1 MRGVEM
7 SRRKNN
13 KSFNLFLTVI
23 VLILFL
29 VYGYL
34 FQGFA
39 SIFSPQA
46 TLPTLESAQLFVE
59 PDDGRSYII
68 DAIDNAKESV
78 DLEVY
83 ILSDSKIISALINA
97 KNRGAVVRVI
107 LEESPY
113 LGYGANKE
121 TKNKLAHYGV
131 DVKWSNRV
139 YKFTHSKFFVTD
151 KVNGYIL
158 TLNLSKSAFTKNR
171 EFGVI
176 IRDSISV
183 GELEKIFQ
191 ADWDRKPYKV
201 AESPLVVS
209 PENARIKLENLIK
222 GAEKEILVYAEVM
235 NDADF
240 EKLLVTKAQS
250 GVSVCVILAD
260 PAAIDSNAGAY
271 ERFLTSKIQVS
282 ICSTPF
288 THAKAIL
295 VDDSAAYIG
304 SINFSTTSFDK
315 NREVGIIVSSPEVI
329 SKLKTTFLYDF
340 RP

>member
-1 MRGVEM
+1 MGQ
-7 SRRKNN
+7 RKSN
-13 KSFNLFLTVI
+13 KSFNLFLIVI

-29 VYGYL
+29 IYGYL
-34 FQGFA
+34 FQGFVP
-39 SIFSPQA
+39 IFSPQA
-46 TLPTLESAQLFVE
+46 TLPALKSAQLFVE
-59 PDDGRSYII
+59 PDDGRPYII

-78 DLEVY
+78 DMEVY

-97 KNRGAVVRVI
+97 KDRGVIVRVI

-121 TKNKLAHYGV
+121 AKNKLAHYGV

-139 YKFTHSKFFVTD
+139 YRFTHSKFFVTD
-151 KVNGYIL
+151 EVNGYIL

-176 IRDSISV
+176 IRDPISV
-183 GELEKIFQ
+183 GELKKIFQ
-191 ADWDRKPYKV
+191 ADWDRKPYK
-201 AESPLVVS
+201 ATESPLVVS
-209 PENARIKLENLIK
+209 PENARIKLEALI
-222 GAEKEILVYAEVM
+222 GSAEKEILVYAEVM
-235 NDADF
+235 NDPAF
-240 EKLLVTKAQS
+240 EKLLVAKAQS
-250 GVSVCVILAD
+250 AVLVCVILAD
-260 PAAIDSNAGAY
+260 PKDIDSNADAY
-271 ERFLTSKIQVS
+271 ERFSDSKIQVS

-295 VDDSAAYIG
+295 VDDSVAYIG
-304 SINFSTTSFDK
+304 SINFSTTSMDK
-315 NREVGIIVSSPEVI
+315 NREVGIIVSSPDVI